1 MEPDKQKRIL
11 LTGCSSGFGLLTAV
25 RAAQAGHEVIATL
38 RNPAK
43 KNALNEA
50 LRQARATARVE
61 ILDVTD
67 PASIREVLDR
77 IGPVDVLVNNA
88 GILVMGSFL
97 DITDAEAQRV
107 WQTNYFGPVALARA
121 VAPGMIQRRRGLII
135 NVASLA
141 GLVGHPFNAAYAA
154 SKHALIGFS
163 RSIRMELRPFG
174 VRVVSVEPG
183 YHKTEIIR
191 ANATLAEHFYDRQS
205 PFFEWNRGFLRL
217 MMDRVIPK
225 AAGPEAVA
233 EQIVRI
239 IGMDRPRPHYVL
251 GRDARWACRVQW
263 LGLGVWLEKEVYS
276 RLRRAVRQEN
286 RRESEKKARRR
297 RTNAGS
303 SPTHAES
310 PLPRPEGQPL
320 GQ

>member
-1 MEPDKQKRIL
+1 MEHIQPKRVL
-11 LTGCSSGFGLLTAV
+11 LTGCSSGFGLLTAIH
-25 RAAQAGHEVIATL
+25 AAQAGYEVIATL

-43 KNALNEA
+43 KTALNEA
-50 LRQARATARVE
+50 LRQAGATARVE

-67 PASIREVLDR
+67 PASIQEVLDR

-97 DITDAEAQRV
+97 DVTDAEAQRV

-191 ANATLAEHFYDRQS
+191 ANATLSEHFYDRQS

-251 GRDARWACRVQW
+251 GRDARWACRLQR
-263 LGLGVWLEKEVYS
+263 LGLGAWLEKEVYS

-297 RTNAGS
+297 KTNTGSPPAHPEPPAPRT
-303 SPTHAES
+303 
-310 PLPRPEGQPL
+310 EGQAL
-320 GQ
+320 AK